1 MLDDIGLNS
10 GFSSYKLTVLE
21 RCFSFYVFQASSFFK
36 FINPQI
42 EIIPNLDTLK
52 MVWDLNAW
60 MVQLLRAMP
69 VSF

>member
-21 RCFSFYVFQASSFFK
+21 RCFSFYVFQASFFK

-52 MVWDLNAW
+52 MV
-60 MVQLLRAMP
+60 
-69 VSF
+69 